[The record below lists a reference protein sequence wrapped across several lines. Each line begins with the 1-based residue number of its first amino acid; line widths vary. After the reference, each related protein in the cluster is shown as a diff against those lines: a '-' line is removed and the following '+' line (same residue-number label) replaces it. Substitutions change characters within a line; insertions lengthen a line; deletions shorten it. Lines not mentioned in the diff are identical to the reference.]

1 MGRTPNGYESK
12 KYGFYFPVD
21 LIDRIRARLPDEGIK
36 LNALMRSLLVE
47 WLSDREDSDKAKA
60 ERQKVID
67 RGGW

>member
-12 KYGFYFPVD
+12 KYAFYFPVEMMD
-21 LIDRIRARLPDEGIK
+21 KIKSRLPGEGIK

-47 WLSDREDSDKAKA
+47 WLSDKEDGDRAKR
-60 ERQKVID
+60 ERQAVID